1 VKIRGKNKASGWTLI
16 EMMMSLGIFVI
27 AGGMIYTGLNTAT
40 VLYVKNTSINAA
52 HAQMIKALERITRDV
67 HASASTP
74 QLVDATRTTTT
85 TGPAAGITIQPVTG
99 GPFQLTSLSM
109 LSGSGK
115 VTILTG
121 SSSKP
126 QVGQRVLCPAA
137 LVEDNITAVAANS
150 TNPLTQ
156 TDLTTANSIW
166 TATTLGTNLYYPVFI
181 TSRSVYVVSGGELR
195 YYPTSTGSNS
205 DSYVVLARG
214 VTTPTPFTL
223 ANSSSGTPAN
233 STIGA
238 TLAVNDPTF
247 NQRGYQATDISVT
260 FQIPYRSRIATY
272 P

>member
-1 VKIRGKNKASGWTLI
+1 MKLRCKNNAAGSTLI
-16 EMMMSLGIFVI
+16 ELMMSLGIFSV
-27 AGGMIYTGLNTAT
+27 AGGLIYASLNTAT
-40 VLYVKNTSINAA
+40 VLYAKNTSINTA
-52 HAQMIKALERITRDV
+52 HAQMIKALERVTRDI

-74 QLVDATRTTTT
+74 QLVDVNRAGT

-99 GPFQLTSLSM
+99 GPFALTSMSM

-121 SSSKP
+121 SAPKP
-126 QVGQRVLCPAA
+126 QVGQRVICPAA
-137 LVEDNITAVAANS
+137 LVEDYITTVAANT

-166 TATTLGTNLYYPVFI
+166 TTASLGTNLYYPVFI
-181 TSRSVYVVSGGELR
+181 TNKSAYVVRGDELR
-195 YYPTSTGSNS
+195 YYPVSTGSSN

-223 ANSSSGTPAN
+223 VNTSSGAPAN
-233 STIGA
+233 TTVGA
-238 TLAVNDPTF
+238 TLAVNDPNF